1 MLGNFRIQDLKYN
14 IIRAVLDFFRPPAS
28 RAGKVEKLPA
38 QIETYQPKKNE
49 RGTFFV
55 AVHMT
60 AFLAGSLRSREYGRY
75 DTESSYPPVR
85 LVLFEIKAPEA
96 KFTRRGLSGGC

>member
-1 MLGNFRIQDLKYN
+1 MQKIHEGDSQGCTW
-14 IIRAVLDFFRPPAS
+14 FFRPPAS

-38 QIETYQPKKNE
+38 QIETYQPEKKE
-49 RGTFFV
+49 RGTLFV

-75 DTESSYPPVR
+75 DTESSYPPVG
-85 LVLFEIKAPEA
+85 LVLFEIKAPDA
-96 KFTRRGLSGGC
+96 KFTSRGLSGGC